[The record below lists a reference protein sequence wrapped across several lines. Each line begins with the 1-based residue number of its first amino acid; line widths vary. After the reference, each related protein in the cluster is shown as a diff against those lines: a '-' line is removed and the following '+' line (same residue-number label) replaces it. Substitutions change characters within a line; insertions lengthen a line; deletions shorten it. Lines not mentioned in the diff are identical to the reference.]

1 MLPRCV
7 AAGDFALDWILSTK
21 ENTPLLGVFGGLN
34 LSCVAMD
41 RLIRDT
47 VAHLRPFGLR
57 QMMPAHC
64 TGWRAVWALLNAFG
78 ESVVTPSAVG
88 SRFTF

>member
-1 MLPRCV
+1 MEWL
-7 AAGDFALDWILSTK
+7 IL
-21 ENTPLLGVFGGLN
+21 
-34 LSCVAMD
+34 
-41 RLIRDT
+41 DT

-57 QMMPAHC
+57 QTMPAHC

-78 ESVVTPSAVG
+78 ESVGTPSAVG